1 MGTSVFSRRALLTAA
16 SAASGSWVLSACGS
30 QEPQTSGNTSAT
42 ASTTPSATG
51 TTSPASA
58 SSSPTATPKVTKSS
72 TPSNPTIKPSPR
84 RQTRKPQRRNR
95 LKKLTQRPRPQSLHI
110 PKTRSRNQKAAL
122 QKNLPRP
129 RAKNL
134 LSTHRSSRTRN
145 RYGASSIKLAHSH
158 RKIGPR
164 RIWCRFMGSSYVL
177 RRLRRHSP

>member
-51 TTSPASA
+51 TTSPASV

-72 TPSNPTIKPSPR
+72 TPSNP
-84 RQTRKPQRRNR
+84 TRKPQRRNR

-134 LSTHRSSRTRN
+134 LSTHRSSRIRN

>member
-51 TTSPASA
+51 TTSPASV

-72 TPSNPTIKPSPR
+72 TPSNPTIKPSASP
-84 RQTRKPQRRNR
+84 TANEKPPE
-95 LKKLTQRPRPQSLHI
+95 KKLTQRPQPQSLHN

-134 LSTHRSSRTRN
+134 LSTHRSSRIRN